1 MRKEHIRE
9 DKLTSD
15 TVRGTNK
22 ARIPS
27 AFARLGLKMI
37 RPVVVEAPLEN
48 ASIRSVVS
56 EDLPYRSTR

>member
-1 MRKEHIRE
+1 
-9 DKLTSD
+9 
-15 TVRGTNK
+15 
-22 ARIPS
+22 
-27 AFARLGLKMI
+27 MI